1 MNPKVDTYLSEL
13 QKWKQELE
21 QLRAIIV
28 LDCGLVEE
36 LKWGTPCYMFQK
48 NNIILLGAFKDFCI
62 ISFLK
67 GALLGDT
74 EGILTKMGENT
85 QAARVVKFT
94 SVKEIKKLKAILKT
108 YIFESVE
115 IEKAGLKVEPKKQ
128 SEYTI
133 PEELKNQFKQHPDL
147 KKAFDALTPGRQ
159 RGYLLYFSDS
169 KQSKTREARIEKY
182 QSRIMKGKGLNDCVC
197 GLSKKMPSCDGSHK
211 FLKSV

>member
-1 MNPKVDTYLSEL
+1 MNSKVDTYLSEL
-13 QKWKQELE
+13 QKWKHELE
-21 QLRAIIV
+21 QLRDIV

-67 GALLGDT
+67 GALLSDT

-94 SVKEIKKLKAILKT
+94 SVKEIKKLQAILKT
-108 YIFESVE
+108 YIFEAVE

-133 PEELKNQFKQHPDL
+133 PEELKNQFKLKPDF

-182 QSRIMKGKGLNDCVC
+182 LLRIMQGKGINDCVC

>member
-21 QLRAIIV
+21 QLRAIV
-28 LDCGLVEE
+28 LDCGLMEE
-36 LKWGTPCYMFQK
+36 LKWETPCYMFQK
-48 NNIILLGAFKDFCI
+48 SNIILLGAFKDFCI

-67 GALLGDT
+67 GALLSDE

-94 SVKEIKKLKAILKT
+94 SVKEIKKLNAILKA
-108 YIFESVE
+108 YIFEAVE
-115 IEKAGLKVEPKKQ
+115 IEKAGLKVEPKKH
-128 SEYTI
+128 SEYNV
-133 PEELKNQFKQHPDL
+133 PEELQNQFKLNPDF

-182 QSRIMKGKGLNDCVC
+182 LPRIMNGKGINDCVC
-197 GLSKKMPSCDGSHK
+197 GLSKKMPNCDGSHK

>member
-21 QLRAIIV
+21 QLRAIV

-48 NNIILLGAFKDFCI
+48 SNIILLGAFKDFCI

-108 YIFESVE
+108 YIFEAVE
-115 IEKAGLKVEPKKQ
+115 IEKAGLKIEPKKQ

-182 QSRIMKGKGLNDCVC
+182 LSRIMKGKGLNDCVC

>member
-1 MNPKVDTYLSEL
+1 MNSKVDAYISEL

-21 QLRAIIV
+21 QLRAIV

-67 GALLGDT
+67 GALLNDA
-74 EGILTKMGENT
+74 ESILTKMGENT

-94 SVKEIKKLKAILKT
+94 SVKEIKKLQAILKT
-108 YIFESVE
+108 YIFEAVE
-115 IEKAGLKVEPKKQ
+115 IEKAGLKVEPKKH

-133 PEELKNQFKQHPDL
+133 PEELQNQFKQNSDF
-147 KKAFDALTPGRQ
+147 KKAFDDLTPGRQ

-182 QSRIMKGKGLNDCVC
+182 MSRIMKGKGLNDCVC
-197 GLSKKMPSCDGSHK
+197 GLSKKMPNCDGSHK
-211 FLKSV
+211 FLKL

>member
-1 MNPKVDTYLSEL
+1 MNSKVDTYLSEL

-21 QLRAIIV
+21 QLREIV
-28 LDCGLVEE
+28 LDCGLIEE

-48 NNIILLGAFKDFCI
+48 SNIILLGAFKDFCI

-67 GALLGDT
+67 GALLSDT
-74 EGILTKMGENT
+74 ENILTKMGENT

-94 SVKEIKKLKAILKT
+94 SVKEIKKLQAILKT
-108 YIFESVE
+108 YIFEAVE

-133 PEELKNQFKQHPDL
+133 PEELQHQFKLKPDF
-147 KKAFDALTPGRQ
+147 KKAFDTLTPGRQ

-182 QSRIMKGKGLNDCVC
+182 ISRIMKGKGIHDCVC
-197 GLSKKMPSCDGSHK
+197 GLSKKMPNCDGSHK

>member
-1 MNPKVDTYLSEL
+1 MNPKVDAYLNEV

-21 QLRAIIV
+21 QLREIV

-36 LKWGTPCYMFQK
+36 LKWKTPCYMFQK
-48 NNIILLGAFKDFCI
+48 SNIILLGAFKDFCI

-67 GALLGDT
+67 GALLSDT
-74 EGILTKMGENT
+74 ESILTKMGENT

-94 SVKEIKKLKAILKT
+94 SAKEIKKLNAILKA
-108 YIFESVE
+108 YIFEAIE

-128 SEYTI
+128 SEYNV
-133 PEELKNQFKQHPDL
+133 PEELQNQFKQNPDF

-159 RGYLLYFSDS
+159 RGYLLYFCDS

-182 QSRIMKGKGLNDCVC
+182 LSRIMQGKGLNDCVC
-197 GLSKKMPSCDGSHK
+197 GLSKKMPNCDGSHK
-211 FLKSV
+211 FLKTV

>member
-21 QLRAIIV
+21 QLRAIV
-28 LDCGLVEE
+28 LDCGLMEE

-48 NNIILLGAFKDFCI
+48 SNIILLGAFKDFCI

-67 GALLGDT
+67 GALLSDE

-94 SVKEIKKLKAILKT
+94 SVKEIKKLNAILKA
-108 YIFESVE
+108 YIFEAVE
-115 IEKAGLKVEPKKQ
+115 MEKAGLKVEPKKH
-128 SEYTI
+128 SEYNV
-133 PEELKNQFKQHPDL
+133 PEELQNQFKLNPDF

-182 QSRIMKGKGLNDCVC
+182 LPRIMNGKGINDCVC
-197 GLSKKMPSCDGSHK
+197 GLSKKMPNCDGSHK

>member
-1 MNPKVDTYLSEL
+1 MNSKVDAYISEL

-21 QLRAIIV
+21 QLRAIV

-67 GALLGDT
+67 GALLNDA
-74 EGILTKMGENT
+74 ESILTKMGENT

-94 SVKEIKKLKAILKT
+94 SVKEIKKLQAILKT
-108 YIFESVE
+108 YIFEAVE
-115 IEKAGLKVEPKKQ
+115 IEKAGLKVEPKKH

-133 PEELKNQFKQHPDL
+133 PEELQNQFKQNSDF

-182 QSRIMKGKGLNDCVC
+182 MSRIMKGKGLNDCVC
-197 GLSKKMPSCDGSHK
+197 GLSKKMPNCDGSHK
-211 FLKSV
+211 FLKP